1 MTRVI
6 LLNRFFNRIKTPSHW
21 FSINSSQKVKL
32 NNKVIFG
39 CTKYTH
45 CLFVRGVICVH
56 VFMERL
62 ISKHHNTF
70 RQPCHRPGNVDGHFP
85 HPDPF
90 TDNPEP
96 QNDREE
102 RKGSGGKEKQRLF
115 CMVLRWARWEV
126 CLFI

>member
-1 MTRVI
+1 MGARKWS
-6 LLNRFFNRIKTPSHW
+6 NAW
-21 FSINSSQKVKL
+21 
-32 NNKVIFG
+32 
-39 CTKYTH
+39 
-45 CLFVRGVICVH
+45 H

-62 ISKHHNTF
+62 FSKHHNTF
-70 RQPCHRPGNVDGHFP
+70 RQACVDGRFP

-96 QNDREE
+96 HNDREE

-115 CMVLRWARWEV
+115 CMLLRWARWVV